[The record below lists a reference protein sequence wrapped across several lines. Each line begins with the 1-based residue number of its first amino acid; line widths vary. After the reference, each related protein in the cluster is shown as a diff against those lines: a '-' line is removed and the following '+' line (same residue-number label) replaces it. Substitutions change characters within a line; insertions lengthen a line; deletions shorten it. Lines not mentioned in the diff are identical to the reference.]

1 MRSDARYFVRVA
13 PATHQRRMQR
23 GALKITDLERIN
35 RKMQV
40 AVAMATLRIEAV
52 RLFTDEMLIEL
63 ASWSVVGVAKMLP
76 LALPSPAWIQGFA
89 FPRSGVTGGVP
100 LRGASRKS
108 TNPEAP
114 HVVVSL
120 CAGQLEIER
129 HASGTRNK
137 VRLAASE
144 RQSLFN
150 GFSSLRVSGFCQASD
165 ALPCCSELTK
175 CSSDPAGTRALHVD
189 SRRTFQGA
197 LRTFRAGCGINGR
210 LVGGLA

>member
-23 GALKITDLERIN
+23 GALKITDLERIS

-63 ASWSVVGVAKMLP
+63 AGWSVVGVAKMLP

-100 LRGASRKS
+100 MRGASRKS

-137 VRLAASE
+137 VRLAAKRTTKPLQWFQFLESIGILPSI
-144 RQSLFN
+144 RCTSL
-150 GFSSLRVSGFCQASD
+150 L
-165 ALPCCSELTK
+165 L
-175 CSSDPAGTRALHVD
+175 
-189 SRRTFQGA
+189 
-197 LRTFRAGCGINGR
+197 
-210 LVGGLA
+210 